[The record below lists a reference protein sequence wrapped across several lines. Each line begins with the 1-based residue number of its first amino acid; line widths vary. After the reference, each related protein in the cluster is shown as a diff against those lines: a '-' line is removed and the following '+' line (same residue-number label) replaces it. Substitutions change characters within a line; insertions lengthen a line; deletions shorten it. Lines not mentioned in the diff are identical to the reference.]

1 MRAVTEAVVVLA
13 AESERFTVETSAQ
26 LVCQSGEKG
35 FANYYGR
42 KAVYVARLLAGLTR
56 GRLGAKFSLAVQQQ
70 MSAPLLDETDLE
82 RS

>member
-1 MRAVTEAVVVLA
+1 
-13 AESERFTVETSAQ
+13 
-26 LVCQSGEKG
+26 
-35 FANYYGR
+35 
-42 KAVYVARLLAGLTR
+42 LAGLTR